1 MVWNGLQTLQ
11 PSAMGT
17 EMKFKGMTKRILVF
31 CHDIAWVPVAILAAY
46 WLRLN
51 FAPISKSLWPGILEL
66 ITVAVVLHA
75 VTFWMFGC
83 YRGIWRF
90 ASIPDLLRLLKA
102 VLVGA
107 IATTTVCFLIGRL
120 EFIPRSVLVLYPLL
134 LIGVLGAV
142 RVAFR
147 TAVDRSFRLAY
158 KNGTRALLVGAGQAG
173 EMLVRDMQRYPQ
185 FIPVAFVDDDLH
197 KRGQEVRGVRIRGS
211 VNDIPELIEGLAIDV
226 VLVAMPSAPRKVL
239 DRVVQMCAERG
250 VKCRTLPSLAEL
262 ADGRI
267 EVSRLRPVT
276 VEDLLG
282 RDPVEL
288 DKQSVATFLQG
299 KRVLV
304 TGGGGSIGSELCRQI
319 GKYEPGLLAV
329 MDNSEYNLYRIDQ
342 ELSSSYPKL
351 VFNSVLGDVRDA
363 NAVSALFDRFKP
375 QVVFHAAAYKHVPMV
390 EDNIIEGIRNNVLGT
405 QAVADAAHKSGVE
418 TFVLI
423 STDKTVNPTN
433 VMGTT
438 KRVAELYCQCLNES
452 STTHYVTTRFGNVLA
467 SAGSVV
473 PLFERQIAA
482 GGPVTVTHPD
492 ITRYFMTIP
501 EAASL
506 ILQAGSIGKGGEIF
520 VLDMGEPVRIHDL
533 AEKMIRLS
541 GFQPERDIEIIYTGL
556 RPGEKLH
563 EELFYAQEE
572 LQQTVHPK
580 VMLASCHAVN
590 VAGITAGLEQLEK
603 TVNDHDQ
610 DQALAVLKSLVPEF
624 QPELS
629 VEQRKQRQQS
639 PRLQVVK

>member
-1 MVWNGLQTLQ
+1 M
-11 PSAMGT
+11 
-17 EMKFKGMTKRILVF
+17 EMKFKGLSKRLLVF
-31 CHDIAWVPVAILAAY
+31 SHDIAWVPMAILAAY

-66 ITVAVVLHA
+66 IAVAVILHA
-75 VTFWMFGC
+75 ITFWVFGC

-90 ASIPDLLRLLKA
+90 ASIPDLLRLVKA
-102 VLVGA
+102 VLVGL

-120 EFIPRSVLVLYPLL
+120 DLIPRSVLVLYPLL
-134 LIGVLGAV
+134 LIGVLSAV

-147 TAVDRSFRLAY
+147 AFTDRSFKLAY

-185 FIPVAFVDDDLH
+185 FIPVAFVDDDPH
-197 KRGQEVRGVRIRGS
+197 KRGQEVRGVRIRGTI
-211 VNDIPELIEGLAIDV
+211 NDIPELLEELAIEV
-226 VLVAMPSAPRKVL
+226 VLVAMPSAPRRVL
-239 DRVVQMCAERG
+239 DQVVQICAERG

-288 DKQSVATFLQG
+288 DKQSVGAFLQG

-329 MDNSEYNLYRIDQ
+329 VENCEYNLYRIDQ
-342 ELSSSYPKL
+342 ELSSGCPKL
-351 VFNSVLGDVRDA
+351 MFNDVLGDVRDE
-363 NAVSALFDRFKP
+363 NVMEALFAQFKP

-390 EDNIIEGIRNNVLGT
+390 EDNVIEGIRNNVFGT
-405 QAVADAAHKSGVE
+405 RVVADAAHRHGVE

-438 KRVAELYCQCLNES
+438 KRIAELYCQTLNES
-452 STTHYVTTRFGNVLA
+452 SNTHFVTTRFGNVLA

-482 GGPVTVTHPD
+482 GGPVTVTHPE

-506 ILQAGSIGKGGEIF
+506 ILQAGAIGKGGEIF
-520 VLDMGEPVRIHDL
+520 VLDMGEPVRVHDL
-533 AEKMIRLS
+533 AEKMIQLS
-541 GFQPERDIEIIYTGL
+541 GLQPGRDIEIVFTGL

-563 EELFYAQEE
+563 EELFYAAEE
-572 LQQTVHPK
+572 LQHTAHPK
-580 VMLASCHAVN
+580 VLLASSQTVN
-590 VAGITAGLEQLEK
+590 SQRIVAGLRQLENMILA
-603 TVNDHDQ
+603 NDPVR
-610 DQALAVLKSLVPEF
+610 AIVELKNLVPEF
-624 QPELS
+624 RPDMNSEERIS
-629 VEQRKQRQQS
+629 RQAG